1 MVSFSTYPPSPPP
14 PPSPAHS
21 FQGDSTAVCRLQR
34 LLLLLAICS
43 AGAFS
48 PVGSRMLLPSTAT
61 VPAGV
66 SSVLRPRAMHG
77 ACGRGV
83 ERKTRVSPRLSA
95 DQRQNNANENA
106 SDASEQRLFIDKL
119 DPSVCAY
126 VLLEQRDVCV
136 CVCEHTLN
144 IRTCGHG
151 KQRDMSD
158 QLIKMSDQ
166 RLLPHVCC

>member
-1 MVSFSTYPPSPPP
+1 MSSLPPLTAFRGTRR
-14 PPSPAHS
+14 PSA
-21 FQGDSTAVCRLQR
+21 CR
-34 LLLLLAICS
+34 LLLLLAVCSS
-43 AGAFS
+43 AGAF
-48 PVGSRMLLPSTAT
+48 PPGGSRMPLPSTAT
-61 VPAGV
+61 VPAGL
-66 SSVLRPRAMHG
+66 SSMLRPRAMHD
-77 ACGRGV
+77 ACGRGG
-83 ERKTRVSPRLSA
+83 RKTRVSPRLSE

-119 DPSVCAY
+119 DPSVCVY

-166 RLLPHVCC
+166 RLLPHVWRGPHVTCIPA